1 MPKISELVST
11 GIKGLWGTETVF
23 TECGIP
29 VIKTN
34 NLSYEG
40 VIDYT
45 DICYRDIPKD
55 KAEKNYLQN
64 GDILAEKSGGT
75 KTHSVGYVS
84 YFDGESNKF
93 VCNNFILALRP
104 NREKCLS
111 KYLFYQMRYMYEN
124 GIFADC
130 YNRTT
135 GIQNLQVGEYLGK
148 SVKNPVIEEQE
159 QAVSMLDAIVS
170 QIDNAKERLSALD
183 ELVKSRFIE
192 MFGDIVRNDLQ
203 WETDKLSTLCPIK
216 NYRGEIPT
224 INGKYWLLNL
234 DLVESNTGKVLAK
247 NYVYFDEIGNSTIT
261 FSEEYVLY
269 SKLRPYLNKVV
280 LPDGIGYATSELI
293 PFLPS
298 VKINKY
304 YLAYALR
311 SDNFV
316 ALINDKSG
324 GAKMPRAPMDF
335 VKAFPLPIPPIS
347 LQNEFAD
354 FVKLIDKSKFIVQQQ
369 IKDLQELLDSKMDEY
384 FR

>member
-11 GIKGLWGTETVF
+11 GIKGLWGTETVSA
-23 TECGIP
+23 ECGIP

-84 YFDGESNKF
+84 YFNGESNKF

-170 QIDNAKERLSALD
+170 QIDNAKGRLLALD

-192 MFGDIVRNDLQ
+192 MFTPWRVKFDTVNRYKYVLAVIGGIVKEVYEVKYWQDAERWPNDGNVDGRLEFIGQVATGDVRNLFIGK
-203 WETDKLSTLCPIK
+203 TIPAK
-216 NYRGEIPT
+216 YRKPGMASPVI
-224 INGKYWLLNL
+224 
-234 DLVESNTGKVLAK
+234 
-247 NYVYFDEIGNSTIT
+247 
-261 FSEEYVLY
+261 Y
-269 SKLRPYLNKVV
+269 SK
-280 LPDGIGYATSELI
+280 
-293 PFLPS
+293 
-298 VKINKY
+298 
-304 YLAYALR
+304 
-311 SDNFV
+311 
-316 ALINDKSG
+316 
-324 GAKMPRAPMDF
+324 
-335 VKAFPLPIPPIS
+335 
-347 LQNEFAD
+347 
-354 FVKLIDKSKFIVQQQ
+354 
-369 IKDLQELLDSKMDEY
+369 
-384 FR
+384 